1 MEEIVDTK
9 EHTYTIVGII
19 ERSNYK
25 GIEGFSAPGY
35 TAISYMDNEND
46 INTANISVLYSNLK
60 DFQKKT
66 EDIKSVIEKIL
77 EVQ

>member
-1 MEEIVDTK
+1 
-9 EHTYTIVGII
+9 
-19 ERSNYK
+19 
-25 GIEGFSAPGY
+25 
-35 TAISYMDNEND
+35 MDNEND